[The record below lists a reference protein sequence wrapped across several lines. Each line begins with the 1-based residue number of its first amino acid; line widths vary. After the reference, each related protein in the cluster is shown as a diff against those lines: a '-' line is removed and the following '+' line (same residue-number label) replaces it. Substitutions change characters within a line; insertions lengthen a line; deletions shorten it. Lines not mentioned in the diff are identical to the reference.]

1 MRIARILTRLNL
13 GGPARQCLA
22 SDPLLAERGLTVR
35 VFCGRP
41 EPGEGDL
48 VDALCERGVDV
59 RRIEGLGRSF
69 SPLADL
75 RALGRLR
82 RELQDFEPDVV
93 HTHASKAGSLG
104 RAGFARS
111 GEAAIVHTFHGHVL
125 EGYFSPLL
133 SRALVAHERRLA
145 RRSDRILAVS
155 EATGRDLLRLGVV
168 ESERLEI
175 VPPGIDLKPLLAI
188 AGQGGCL
195 RRRLGVGER
204 ARLIGVVGRLAPV
217 KRPELALAVFARVAR
232 HDPRI
237 ELVFVGDGALRLD
250 LERRRGALPPD
261 LAARVHLPGAFESMP
276 EVLADLDLVLLTS
289 RSEGLP
295 VALIEAAAA
304 GRAVVACA
312 VGGVGEVV
320 EDGRTGLLASNPGEL
335 GPALERMAG
344 DADLRAACG
353 RRARA
358 GCERYSGSALA
369 ERLQAV
375 YRAVCEERRCGC

>member
-111 GEAAIVHTFHGHVL
+111 GEAALVHTFHGHVL

-217 KRPELALAVFARVAR
+217 KRPELALAVFAS
-232 HDPRI
+232 HNQ
-237 ELVFVGDGALRLD
+237 
-250 LERRRGALPPD
+250 
-261 LAARVHLPGAFESMP
+261 
-276 EVLADLDLVLLTS
+276 
-289 RSEGLP
+289 RS
-295 VALIEAAAA
+295 
-304 GRAVVACA
+304 
-312 VGGVGEVV
+312 
-320 EDGRTGLLASNPGEL
+320 
-335 GPALERMAG
+335 
-344 DADLRAACG
+344 
-353 RRARA
+353 
-358 GCERYSGSALA
+358 
-369 ERLQAV
+369 
-375 YRAVCEERRCGC
+375 